1 VITLVTG
8 AAGNLG
14 SRLTRHLAQSGHQAR
29 AMIHRKPLPDDL
41 RVAPN
46 VTVVTADLSQPG
58 TLPAVVTGVDVVV
71 HFAGVLFAPRP
82 ESFLPTTNTQ
92 WFSNLID
99 ACLGA
104 GVGKVILISFPHVEG
119 PTSPEAPATGRL
131 DRVPISVHATTRLE
145 EERLLFERVRGTSTV
160 PVVLRV
166 GMVYGKGILMI
177 EGARWLA
184 QRGLLGVWREP
195 TIIQLISTEDFLVAT
210 QAAIENPQAQG
221 IYHLGDEKPVALQEF
236 LDVACDEWGLRR
248 APRMPLWL
256 IELAA
261 SLCEGGASLSGRP
274 APLTR
279 DFIRIGRVPYWGDT
293 RRARA
298 ELIPQLR
305 YPSLETGRKTL

>member
-14 SRLTRHLAQSGHQAR
+14 SRLIRHLAQSGHQVR

-92 WFSNLID
+92 WFSNLLD

-177 EGARWLA
+177 EGARWLS

-195 TIIQLISTEDFLVAT
+195 TVIQLIATEDFLVAT

-221 IYHLGDEKPVALQEF
+221 IYHLGDEKPVTLQEF

-256 IELAA
+256 FELAA